1 MENILADGPLP
12 DSQVQVWAE
21 VLGHELNHHS
31 RDCLDRQVACEVFR
45 GAKPAIKVSTLRKRR
60 ETFDWIN
67 ELTMML
73 MQVWAVHLAV
83 LGSTTSTKTAAPDTH
98 SRRTF
103 RGISRE

>member
-1 MENILADGPLP
+1 VENILADGPLP

-67 ELTMML
+67 EPTTTL
-73 MQVWAVHLAV
+73 MQALAVHTQRQAETAGVWLWK
-83 LGSTTSTKTAAPDTH
+83 LGY
-98 SRRTF
+98 
-103 RGISRE
+103 RETE